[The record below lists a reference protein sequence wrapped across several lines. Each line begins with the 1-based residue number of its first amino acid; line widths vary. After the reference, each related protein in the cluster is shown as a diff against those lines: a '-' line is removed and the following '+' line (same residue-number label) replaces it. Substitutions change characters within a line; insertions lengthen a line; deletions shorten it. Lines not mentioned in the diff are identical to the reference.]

1 MYIYFY
7 IYIYIYIYIYRHYAF
22 AATFNP
28 NNKNVFP
35 LIQTVTIMRGNRMF
49 QRH

>member
-1 MYIYFY
+1 MYIYF
-7 IYIYIYIYIYRHYAF
+7 YIYIYIYRHYAF

-35 LIQTVTIMRGNRMF
+35 LIQTAFKLLEQLR
-49 QRH
+49 